1 MKQDSLAP
9 EQSDLTLPDYHG
21 GSLVNLMSSITTAL
35 GGTSPYA
42 PLAALPPESLA
53 AARHVVLLVV
63 DGLGLDFLLGHDG
76 ALRRHLQGQLSSV
89 FPSTTAS
96 AIPTFLTGLAPQQHG
111 LTGWHMYFR
120 EIGAIAA
127 PLPFRVRTGRHA
139 LRAAGVSP
147 QDLFGLTPLFDR
159 LPLPSHVVSPNH
171 IIHSDFN
178 VALSGR
184 ARRHGYSTLDEMFD
198 LLAGLLRSEEPRS
211 YIHAYWPQHDSLA
224 HEYGVGSEAV
234 AEAFEALDTGFA
246 QLLENARDSDSVV
259 IVTADHGFIDTTPAD
274 TLDLDDHPDLR
285 ATLLLPLCGEP
296 RMAYAYVRAGRERQ
310 FEEIVQ
316 SRFGERVWLMKS
328 EEVLSRGWLGP
339 GPAHPALQDRLGDYV
354 LIPARSH
361 HPARLAQGR
370 GTSHPHRRARR
381 TERCGDDRAADRGEA
396 ALSWLGHDQTLTAI
410 MRARGN
416 LAPITHPSE
425 IDRIGHLG
433 QSHKGGLPTINM
445 LRLETWL
452 PPHPCGAPRPDYAL
466 RHIDDITT
474 TTSSNRP

>member
-1 MKQDSLAP
+1 VNIRRMKLAGLAP
-9 EQSDLTLPDYHG
+9 ENSDLILPDYHG

-63 DGLGLDFLLGHDG
+63 DGLGLDYLLGHDG
-76 ALRRHLQGQLSSV
+76 ALRRHLQGQLTSV

-96 AIPTFLTGLAPQQHG
+96 AIPAFLTGLAPQQHG

-127 PLPFRVRTGRHA
+127 PLPFRVRAGRHA

-159 LPLPSHVVSPNH
+159 LPLPCHVVSPNH

-184 ARRHGYSTLDEMFD
+184 ARRHGYSTLDEMFG
-198 LLAGLLRSEEPRS
+198 LLAGLMRSDEARS

-296 RMAYAYVRAGRERQ
+296 RMAYAYVRSGRESR
-310 FEEIVQ
+310 FEEIVH

-328 EEVLSRGWLGP
+328 EEVMSRGWLGP
-339 GPAHPALQDRLGDYV
+339 GSPHPALQDRLGDYV
-354 LIPARSH
+354 LIPRGRTILRDWLKGEVRHTHIGVHGGLSAAEMTV
-361 HPARLAQGR
+361 PLVVARL
-370 GTSHPHRRARR
+370 P
-381 TERCGDDRAADRGEA
+381 
-396 ALSWLGHDQTLTAI
+396 
-410 MRARGN
+410 
-416 LAPITHPSE
+416 
-425 IDRIGHLG
+425 
-433 QSHKGGLPTINM
+433 
-445 LRLETWL
+445 
-452 PPHPCGAPRPDYAL
+452 
-466 RHIDDITT
+466 
-474 TTSSNRP
+474 